1 MIKVDK
7 MDDYKKEN
15 IFRAVYIKDKRTDF
29 DKGSIIRPFDNVC
42 PYFFN

>member
-15 IFRAVYIKDKRTDF
+15 IFRAVYILMEVRITLYI
-29 DKGSIIRPFDNVC
+29 GI
-42 PYFFN
+42 

>member
-15 IFRAVYIKDKRTDF
+15 IFRAVVYTD
-29 DKGSIIRPFDNVC
+29 DSNSRQSV
-42 PYFFN
+42 FFMVPNIVQLMV